1 MRSESRV
8 RGQRGSLGPVIVLET
23 LTRMRVP
30 SGRRLGALQ
39 AEVGARLRNRVEGAS
54 VCDRMGGRT
63 LAGLVAVALC
73 AVAGCASVAAPAA
86 YDREMDQPPL
96 VGTEWQLASYQD
108 PGADS
113 PVPVQADSTLSFSAS
128 GRFSAHAC
136 NYFGGSAQVD
146 ADTITFGQGASTQM
160 ACMGEP
166 AVLERKV
173 AAILMGS
180 AAWSVRANLLTLTA
194 ADGHV
199 LIYRVRPS
207 IYPSLT
213 ARTILAGDRAG
224 GHFRLAVDGPPD
236 RPSLVFEE
244 RTAPGEGWGTA
255 GIVSPGPDDCL
266 ANHVMGAGSLGGQTF
281 LAAWAT
287 PDVAKVT
294 TQASEDAPET
304 TLTFYPVRDSTLRIA
319 GAWTAGFHP
328 SRSPVTFYDHTGT
341 VIAAYPNGP
350 C

>member
-1 MRSESRV
+1 
-8 RGQRGSLGPVIVLET
+8 
-23 LTRMRVP
+23 
-30 SGRRLGALQ
+30 
-39 AEVGARLRNRVEGAS
+39 
-54 VCDRMGGRT
+54 MGGRT
-63 LAGLVAVALC
+63 LAGLAAAAVL
-73 AVAGCASVAAPAA
+73 AVAGCSAAAAPAA
-86 YDREMDQPPL
+86 YDRDVDQPPL

-108 PGADS
+108 PDAAS
-113 PVPVQADSTLSFSAS
+113 PVAVHTDSTLSFSAAD
-128 GRFSAHAC
+128 RFSAHAC

-173 AAILMGS
+173 AATLRDS
-180 AAWSVRANLLTLTA
+180 ATWSIHENRLTLTA

-199 LIYRVRPS
+199 LTYRVRPS
-207 IYPSLT
+207 IYPNLT

-224 GHFRLAVDGPPD
+224 GHFRLAFDGPPD
-236 RPSLVFEE
+236 RLFLVFEE

-255 GIVSPGPDDCL
+255 GIASPGPDDCL
-266 ANHVMGAGSLGGQTF
+266 ANHVMGVGSLGGQTF

-287 PDVAKVT
+287 PEVARVT
-294 TQASEDAPET
+294 MRASEDAPET
-304 TLTFYPVRDSTLRIA
+304 TLTFYPIPDSTLRIA

-328 SRSPVTFYDHTGT
+328 SSSPVTFYDRTGT
-341 VIAAYPNGP
+341 VIAAYPDGP